1 MNIDRRAGTK
11 GNTRRVLAALSA
23 ALFVSSSLQASAGDQ
38 SAAVAAAAASPEQI
52 QEWSLEQ
59 LLNIDIT
66 TVSKSSEKEADAP
79 GVISV
84 LTQDEIRRFGGTTLA
99 DLLIRIPGLVGSSIY
114 MTDRSVISPR
124 GDQLRPSSSNVLLL
138 INGRPVREQLEGG
151 MKSEVLES
159 FPIGVI
165 ERIEVVKGPGS
176 VLYGTQAVSAVIN
189 VITKTPER
197 NGITVSGLATDGG
210 YNTSA
215 TVTVKAGHL
224 QVLAGGMYHQKP
236 EWETD
241 YLMRA
246 DPQAPVTTQ
255 RITVP
260 SKGPGAYLGAN
271 YKGFR
276 LSAAYSGWDNSFFVP
291 DVIATGGASWN
302 KRFADLGWGQQ
313 VTKKWRTDV
322 DLTYARS
329 KFSVD
334 ANPIITRD
342 SHETVAEW
350 TNFVDLPRRS
360 QIVFGGLY
368 DRVSG
373 NEVYH
378 GLGFPLT
385 ISDADPWSAA
395 GYAQLDVRVVD
406 SLKLTGGVQVNKI
419 KGRDATWV
427 PRLGAILTLP
437 GGFHAKALY
446 GEAFRAPSINELS
459 LAHPGLLGDPNLNP
473 ERTQNFDLSVG
484 YAARRGQLTASYFRN
499 EQTDII
505 TQDRRQTPALYV
517 NAGEARIEGFEVE
530 GKLYV
535 TKQLYLMGSVLYHH
549 DSTPGGDDEG
559 LSPIASF
566 GTKTGF
572 SYQWDAGHT
581 LSFFNTYQGDLDRS
595 LTEGTANPAPGSYDL
610 LYMHGQFD
618 LSHALK
624 MTGKREFSLLLQID
638 NVLDKTIWVPAWG
651 TQTPE
656 SMPYNQGRTVYV
668 GAKATF

>member
-1 MNIDRRAGTK
+1 MSIDRRVGIK
-11 GNTRRVLAALSA
+11 VSTRRVMAAMSA
-23 ALFVSSSLQASAGDQ
+23 VLLVSPTLQAFAGDEA
-38 SAAVAAAAASPEQI
+38 SAVVAASASPQQI
-52 QEWSLEQ
+52 QQWSLEQ

-99 DLLIRIPGLVGSSIY
+99 DLLIRIPGLVGSSVF

-151 MKSEVLES
+151 IKSEVLES
-159 FPIGVI
+159 FPIDVI

-197 NGITVSGLATDGG
+197 NGLSVSGMGTDGG
-210 YNTSA
+210 FNSSA
-215 TVTVKAGHL
+215 TVTLKAGDL
-224 QVLAGGMYHQKP
+224 QVLAGGSYHQKP
-236 EWETD
+236 DWATD
-241 YLMRA
+241 YLIRA
-246 DPQAPVTTQ
+246 APLAPLTTQ
-255 RITVP
+255 QITIP
-260 SKGPGAYLGAN
+260 NKGPGAYLGAT

-276 LSAAYSGWDNSFFVP
+276 LSAAYVGWDNSFFIP
-291 DVIATGGASWN
+291 DTDGLGGASWN
-302 KRFADLGWGQQ
+302 KRFADVGWGHQ

-322 DLTYARS
+322 DVTYARS
-329 KFSVD
+329 KFAVD
-334 ANPIITRD
+334 ANPFITRD
-342 SHETVAEW
+342 SHEAVAEW

-385 ISDADPWSAA
+385 ISDANPWSAA

-406 SLKLTGGVQVNKI
+406 ALKLTGGVQVNKI
-419 KGRDATWV
+419 KGREAGWV

-437 GGFHAKALY
+437 GGLHAKALY

-459 LAHPGLLGDPNLNP
+459 LAHPGLHGDPNLNP
-473 ERTQNFDLSVG
+473 ERTANFDLSLG
-484 YAARRGQLTASYFRN
+484 YTARRGQVTASYFRN
-499 EQTDII
+499 KQTGII
-505 TQDRRQTPALYV
+505 VQDHSTTPANYA
-517 NAGEARIEGFEVE
+517 NAGEAQIEGFEVE

-535 TKQLYLMGSVLYHH
+535 TKQLYLMGSVLYHD
-549 DSTPGGDDEG
+549 DSAPRRDEG
-559 LSPIASF
+559 LSPIAAF
-566 GTKTGF
+566 GGKAGI
-572 SYQWDAGHT
+572 SYMWDSGHT
-581 LSFFNTYQGDLDRS
+581 LSLFNAYQGDLDRS
-595 LTEGTANPAPGSYDL
+595 LTAGTANPAPGSYDL
-610 LYMHGQFD
+610 LYLHGRFD
-618 LSHALK
+618 LSQALK
-624 MTGKREFSLLLQID
+624 MTGKREFSLLIQID
-638 NVLDKTIWVPAWG
+638 NVLDRTIWVPAWG
-651 TQTPE
+651 LDAHE

-668 GAKATF
+668 GARATF

>member
-1 MNIDRRAGTK
+1 MKRS
-11 GNTRRVLAALSA
+11 TRRVLAA
-23 ALFVSSSLQASAGDQ
+23 V
-38 SAAVAAAAASPEQI
+38 SAAVLVSPCVRAFAGDESPGAASAASSPQI
-52 QEWSLEQ
+52 QQWSLEQ

-66 TVSKSSEKEADAP
+66 TVSKSSEKESDAP

-84 LTQDEIRRFGGTTLA
+84 LTHDEIRRFGGTTLA

-151 MKSEVLES
+151 IKSEVLES
-159 FPIGVI
+159 FPIDVI

-197 NGITVSGLATDGG
+197 NGITVSGMGTDGG
-210 YNTSA
+210 FDTSA
-215 TVTVKAGHL
+215 TVTLKAGDL
-224 QVLAGGMYHQKP
+224 RVLAGGMYHQKP

-246 DPQAPVTTQ
+246 NPLAPVTTQ

-276 LSAAYSGWDNSFFVP
+276 LSASYVGWDNSFFVP
-291 DVIATGGASWN
+291 DVLATGGASWN
-302 KRFADLGWGQQ
+302 KRFADAGWGQQ

-322 DLTYARS
+322 DVTYARS
-329 KFSVD
+329 KFAVD
-334 ANPIITRD
+334 ANPFITRD

-385 ISDADPWSAA
+385 ISDASPWSAA

-406 SLKLTGGVQVNKI
+406 SFKLTGGVQVNKI
-419 KGRDATWV
+419 KGRDADWV

-484 YAARRGQLTASYFRN
+484 YGARRGQVTASYFRN
-499 EQTDII
+499 KQTDII

-517 NAGEARIEGFEVE
+517 NAGEAQIEGFEVE

-549 DSTPGGDDEG
+549 DSTPRGDEG

-566 GTKTGF
+566 GTKTGL
-572 SYQWDAGHT
+572 SYQWDTGHT
-581 LSFFNTYQGDLDRS
+581 LSLFNAYQGDLDGS
-595 LTEGTANPAPGSYDL
+595 LTTGTANPAPGAYDL
-610 LYMHGQFD
+610 LYLHGRFD
-618 LSHALK
+618 LGHALK

-638 NVLDKTIWVPAWG
+638 NVLDKTIWLPAWG
-651 TQTPE
+651 TQTSE
-656 SMPYNQGRTVYV
+656 SMPYNQGRTIYV
-668 GAKATF
+668 GARATF